1 MALEHRL
8 LVVGGKLPPRAAKK
22 PPCVGDGRST
32 IVELINSQLN
42 TDPRRGEEEEFPLT
56 LILLERRTRRRLE
69 LSRQGYDGQSIPPAD
84 QRVLVQRNGNMTCDI
99 TSLVHLDV
107 AAAAVLAARV
117 AGLDI
122 AGVDVVAEDISARWQ
137 NSAGRL

>member
-1 MALEHRL
+1 MAS
-8 LVVGGKLPPRAAKK
+8 P
-22 PPCVGDGRST
+22 S
-32 IVELINSQLN
+32 
-42 TDPRRGEEEEFPLT
+42 RRPG
-56 LILLERRTRRRLE
+56 
-69 LSRQGYDGQSIPPAD
+69 

-117 AGLDI
+117 VGLDI

-137 NSAGRL
+137 NSAGRLWKSTPAPAC